1 MKKIG
6 ISIAAI
12 LLITLLGACN
22 QQADDDEQEQEEKV
36 IPVETEEATEGDIV
50 IEKTIYGRTA
60 PSASTP
66 VMVQNP
72 GEIDSLEVQ
81 NGDQVEEDDVIATI
95 QTLAGKQ
102 NIRASKA
109 GEIAQLSVSEG
120 GIASTEEPLA
130 IITDLQTIQLNF
142 TVTSDVR
149 GLVEREDKLN
159 VDIDGNQ
166 YKAEVSSVGTMPDD
180 TGLYPIEATVN
191 NDEEDLIAGL
201 TAKLHIPEERINS
214 AIIVPTEAIEEA
226 NNESFVYVIKD
237 NEAIRTVVTPKE
249 TQSDKTAIEGEVKA
263 GDQIVING
271 QLSLSDGSQV
281 NVVKGE

>member
-81 NGDQVEEDDVIATI
+81 NGDQVEENDVIATI
-95 QTLAGKQ
+95 QTPAGKQ

>member
-95 QTLAGKQ
+95 QTPAGKQ